1 MTQDL
6 FVRMLL
12 LSLMFLIFMATV
24 ELLKR
29 KFNLSAEIT
38 RRVIHI
44 GSGFSA
50 LLDYL
55 LVPGWPMVFLISSSI
70 VIIVLS
76 YRKKFFSSVHNV
88 KRPTF
93 GEIYLPLGV
102 LGAYFISL
110 LEPAAFIP
118 ALLITT
124 LADSFA
130 GLVSDFFKQPRK
142 MWRGSLVFFLVTTAI
157 LFATPLSWPLVLLVA
172 IALTLIERY
181 SPLGSDNL
189 TVPAAAALLLV
200 LL

>member
-1 MTQDL
+1 MTFDL
-6 FVRMLL
+6 FMRMLL
-12 LSLMFLIFMATV
+12 LSLMFLTFMATV

-29 KFNLSAEIT
+29 KFKLSAEFT

-50 LLDYL
+50 LLHYL
-55 LVPGWPMVFLISSSI
+55 FVPGWPFVLLVGSSI
-70 VIIVLS
+70 VIIAIS
-76 YRKKFFSSVHNV
+76 YRKNFFTSVHDV

-102 LGAYFISL
+102 LSAYFISL

-130 GLVSDFFKQPRK
+130 GLVSDFYKQPRK
-142 MWRGSLVFFLVTTAI
+142 MWRGSLAFFWVALII
-157 LFATPLSWPLVLLVA
+157 LFTTTLNWPVHVA
-172 IALTLIERY
+172 VALALTFIERY
-181 SPLGSDNL
+181 SPFGSDNL
-189 TVPAAAALLLV
+189 TVPVGATLLLV
-200 LL
+200 IL